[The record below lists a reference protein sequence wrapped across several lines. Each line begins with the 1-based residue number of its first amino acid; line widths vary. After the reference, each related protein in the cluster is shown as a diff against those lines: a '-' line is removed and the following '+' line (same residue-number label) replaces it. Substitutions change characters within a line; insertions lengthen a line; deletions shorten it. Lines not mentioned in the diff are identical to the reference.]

1 MFEPIRTGYP
11 HSLELIASGHFLIIQ
26 LFFSFNFSTEKSKS
40 FCYSLFLCFMRF
52 RSIYKTEKGEISQRF
67 KEFYSLPLFVVGPQK
82 NLFLC
87 MSSLTALPKIR
98 ISIGIFAT
106 ETRYFI
112 AKITLKKNDQCAFSG
127 NEIRFVYIFIH
138 IFL

>member
-1 MFEPIRTGYP
+1 
-11 HSLELIASGHFLIIQ
+11 
-26 LFFSFNFSTEKSKS
+26 
-40 FCYSLFLCFMRF
+40 
-52 RSIYKTEKGEISQRF
+52 
-67 KEFYSLPLFVVGPQK
+67 
-82 NLFLC
+82 

-127 NEIRFVYIFIH
+127 NEIRLYIYLYIYFCKYIYCMKLK
-138 IFL
+138 IVNSITPSLGFKCDSDSK